1 MDKIHLEICC
11 GTTCYMLGADKLLKI
26 ENEMPDEWRERVEV
40 CAIPCLDQC
49 MSENLCGA
57 PFVKINGE
65 VIARAAPEIVFDA
78 IRVLLE
84 GKE

>member
-1 MDKIHLEICC
+1 MEKINLEICC

-26 ENEMPDEWRERVEV
+26 ESELPEEWRDRVDV

-57 PFVKINGE
+57 PFVKLNGE
-65 VIARAAPEIVFDA
+65 IIAHATPEIVLDA
-78 IRVLLE
+78 IRVLMN